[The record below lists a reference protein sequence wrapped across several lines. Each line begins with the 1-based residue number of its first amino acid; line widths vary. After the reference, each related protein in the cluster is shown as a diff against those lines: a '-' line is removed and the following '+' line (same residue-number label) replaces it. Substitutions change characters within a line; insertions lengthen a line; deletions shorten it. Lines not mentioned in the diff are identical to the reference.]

1 MKAAFRDPLA
11 GIDAKTAEVKQ
22 EPAKPTVTG
31 DPWQWYLREIESIMG
46 RDRFLTH
53 FNEMAEYDS
62 FKEHIKTLPSETDIV
77 LESKERD
84 SFAIE
89 HAPKFIRDLSED
101 LAKYASVP
109 VSIPFLSVV
118 AMYSAALGKNL
129 RVMSGKD
136 RTTPGNL
143 FATIFADSGSGKSG
157 LFRKIAT
164 PLVDRNKADRERFEK
179 EVRPKLQGL
188 LDIKVGEADEV
199 KKTATGKVRSAD
211 FEERQSASD
220 KYIQLQK
227 EVALLKSKLRAPEY
241 YAEDYTIEALGMI
254 LERADEQIAC
264 ISPEA
269 LKPIQNL
276 KGLYKDGTV
285 EDTIYNKGYSLEPG
299 KIDRTNRESN
309 QFDEPCIAL
318 LWMTQPDKSQSFSEA
333 RDLFKADSC
342 RVVSPFTSTPKRKR

>member
-84 SFAIE
+84 SFPIE

-101 LAKYASVP
+101 FAKYASVP
-109 VSIPFLSVV
+109 VSIPCLSVV

-241 YAEDYTIEALGMI
+241 YAEDYTIEALGKI
-254 LERADEQIAC
+254 LERTHAQIAC

-276 KGLYKDGTV
+276 KGFQNNT
-285 EDTIYNKGYSLEPG
+285 T
-299 KIDRTNRESN
+299 
-309 QFDEPCIAL
+309 
-318 LWMTQPDKSQSFSEA
+318 
-333 RDLFKADSC
+333 
-342 RVVSPFTSTPKRKR
+342 SPTPRYTTLTTLPPPHTTLPTPA

>member
-84 SFAIE
+84 SFPIE

-143 FATIFADSGSGKSG
+143 F
-157 LFRKIAT
+157 R
-164 PLVDRNKADRERFEK
+164 
-179 EVRPKLQGL
+179 EVRKRGPSK
-188 LDIKVGEADEV
+188 APR
-199 KKTATGKVRSAD
+199 TSRH
-211 FEERQSASD
+211 QSRGS
-220 KYIQLQK
+220 
-227 EVALLKSKLRAPEY
+227 R
-241 YAEDYTIEALGMI
+241 
-254 LERADEQIAC
+254 
-264 ISPEA
+264 
-269 LKPIQNL
+269 
-276 KGLYKDGTV
+276 
-285 EDTIYNKGYSLEPG
+285 
-299 KIDRTNRESN
+299 
-309 QFDEPCIAL
+309 
-318 LWMTQPDKSQSFSEA
+318 
-333 RDLFKADSC
+333 
-342 RVVSPFTSTPKRKR
+342 